1 MKVVI
6 VDDEKAMHL
15 IMKRMLGKL
24 DQVKIVGIFHDTAA
38 AFSYLENHDADLIFV
53 DINMPKESGLEFA
66 VRLRESGRQT
76 KLVFVTSHKEYALSA
91 FDVYAYDYIVKPVL
105 QERLHHTV
113 QRALAE
119 VQVEQALTLQE
130 PSSIRIMFNCLGG
143 MEIRSAQ
150 NVIVKWKSS
159 KSAELFGYL
168 LIQKGRQVSR
178 ARLIE
183 DIFGDMPQKNAEIY
197 LNTTV
202 YQLRRLLDNYG
213 LRDRLHSDNNHYALD
228 LHQVRVDMVS
238 FEEGCK
244 EMTVV
249 NQLNLDQAIELQQ
262 LYAGDLFGDRA
273 FPWAWSE
280 VERLSQLYSSFTQ
293 RLCTALLAKGDTQ
306 MAIRLLLKLFVRNE
320 LNEETFKLLMH
331 ALALKKDKEGLTQHY
346 IKFTENMRKEL
357 GLSPSLEVAALYRR
371 LLSKMESA

>member
-1 MKVVI
+1 
-6 VDDEKAMHL
+6 
-15 IMKRMLGKL
+15 
-24 DQVKIVGIFHDTAA
+24 
-38 AFSYLENHDADLIFV
+38 
-53 DINMPKESGLEFA
+53 
-66 VRLRESGRQT
+66 
-76 KLVFVTSHKEYALSA
+76 
-91 FDVYAYDYIVKPVL
+91 
-105 QERLHHTV
+105 
-113 QRALAE
+113 
-119 VQVEQALTLQE
+119 
-130 PSSIRIMFNCLGG
+130 
-143 MEIRSAQ
+143 
-150 NVIVKWKSS
+150 
-159 KSAELFGYL
+159 
-168 LIQKGRQVSR
+168 
-178 ARLIE
+178 
-183 DIFGDMPQKNAEIY
+183 MPQKNAEIY

-213 LRDRLHSDNNHYALD
+213 LRERLHSDNNHYALD

-320 LNEETFKLLMH
+320 LNEETFKLLMR